1 MSANALTASWP
12 SGEALPLVASP
23 ASVIPS
29 LVLRCQS
36 GDAAAFGQLYR
47 EHRETVSRLVFRVLG
62 PTSEQEDV
70 VQEVFLQVHRSIGRF
85 RGQSQFSTWLHR
97 VTVNVALQ
105 QIRRRRS
112 QPIAYVTDPVDLPEG
127 VEDETPL
134 DRTLVFER
142 LAAVYRVLDGL
153 SPKKRIVLVLHD
165 LESVPASE
173 IARIVGSNVL
183 TVRTRLFYA
192 RREFHAALAKEPAFR
207 GTPVAP

>member
-1 MSANALTASWP
+1 LTASWP
-12 SGEALPLVASP
+12 TGEAPWPMVSP
-23 ASVIPS
+23 ASAIPS
-29 LVLRCQS
+29 LVARCQS
-36 GDAAAFGQLYR
+36 GDEAAFGQLYR
-47 EHRETVSRLVFRVLG
+47 EHRETVSRLVYRVLG
-62 PTSEQEDV
+62 PTAELEDV

-112 QPIAYVTDPVDLPEG
+112 QPIAYVTDPVELPEG
-127 VEDETPL
+127 TEDETPL
-134 DRTLVFER
+134 DRALMGER
-142 LAAVYRVLDGL
+142 LAAVYRVLERL

-165 LESVPASE
+165 LESVPAAE
-173 IARIVGSNVL
+173 IAKIVGSNVL

-192 RREFHAALAKEPAFR
+192 RREFQDALAKEPAFR